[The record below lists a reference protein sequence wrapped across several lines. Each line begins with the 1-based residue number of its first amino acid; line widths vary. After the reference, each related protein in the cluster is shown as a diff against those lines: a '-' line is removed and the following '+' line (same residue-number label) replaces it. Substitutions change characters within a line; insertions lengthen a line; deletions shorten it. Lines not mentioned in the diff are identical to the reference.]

1 MPYYE
6 CTFRGG
12 EVAMARMTNKMFQV
26 SKDVIENFQFEVAEE
41 LGMAPKVR
49 CEKWACISHC
59 DDSEDIV
66 MIRSSF

>member
-1 MPYYE
+1 
-6 CTFRGG
+6 
-12 EVAMARMTNKMFQV
+12 MARMTNKMFQV